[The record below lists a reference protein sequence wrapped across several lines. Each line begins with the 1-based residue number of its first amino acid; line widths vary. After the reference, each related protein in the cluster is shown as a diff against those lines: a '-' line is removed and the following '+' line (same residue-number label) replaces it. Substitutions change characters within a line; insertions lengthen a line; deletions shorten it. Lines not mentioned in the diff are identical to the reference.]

1 MSETMK
7 ALIKRYREIIVYV
20 IVGVMTTVVSFVSAA
35 LFRLFLNDQ
44 IVWQN
49 AAINVLSWISA
60 NAFAYPANRAWVFQ
74 SKNRDVL
81 RECIE
86 FLSSRI
92 ATGLLFEV
100 GLMTLLVNALHI
112 NFWIAKVM
120 TSVFVTVANYV
131 FSKLVVFKQKQDTHR

>member
-1 MSETMK
+1 MNETIQQ
-7 ALIKRYREIIVYV
+7 LIRKYREIIVYIV
-20 IVGVMTTVVSFVSAA
+20 VGVMTTAVSFCSAA

-49 AAINVLSWISA
+49 AAINVLSWLSA
-60 NAFAYPANRAWVFQ
+60 NAFAYPANRTWVFK
-74 SKNRDVL
+74 SRNSDIF

-92 ATGLLFEV
+92 ATGVVLEV
-100 GLMTLLVNALHI
+100 GLMALLVNLFHI
-112 NFWIAKVM
+112 DFWISKIV

-131 FSKLVVFKQKQDTHR
+131 LSKLVVFRKRK

>member
-1 MSETMK
+1 MAETINLLFK
-7 ALIKRYREIIVYV
+7 KYREIIVYV
-20 IVGVMTTVVSFVSAA
+20 IVGLMTTVVSFVSAA

-60 NAFAYPANRAWVFQ
+60 NAFAYPANRAWVFR
-74 SKNRDVL
+74 SKNHDVF
-81 RECIE
+81 REYVE

-100 GLMTLLVNALHI
+100 GLMALLVNAFHF
-112 NFWIAKVM
+112 NFWISKIV

-131 FSKLVVFKQKQDTHR
+131 FSKLVVFRQKKNR

>member
-1 MSETMK
+1 MAEQ
-7 ALIKRYREIIVYV
+7 IKHLFKKYREITIYV
-20 IVGVMTTVVSFVSAA
+20 IVGVMTTVVSFASAA

-44 IVWQN
+44 ILWQN

-74 SKNRDVL
+74 SKNHDVL
-81 RECIE
+81 RECVE

-92 ATGLLFEV
+92 TTGLIFEV
-100 GLMTLLVNALHI
+100 GLMALLVNALHI
-112 NFWIAKVM
+112 NYWISKVV

-131 FSKLVVFKQKQDTHR
+131 FSKMVVFRQKQKQ

>member
-1 MSETMK
+1 MAETINLLFK
-7 ALIKRYREIIVYV
+7 KYREIIVYV
-20 IVGVMTTVVSFVSAA
+20 IVGLMTTVVSFVSAA

-60 NAFAYPANRAWVFQ
+60 NAFAYPANRAWVFR
-74 SKNRDVL
+74 SKNHDVF
-81 RECIE
+81 REYVE

-100 GLMTLLVNALHI
+100 GLMALLVNAFHFH
-112 NFWIAKVM
+112 FWISKIV

-131 FSKLVVFKQKQDTHR
+131 FSKLVVFRQKKNR

>member
-1 MSETMK
+1 MV
-7 ALIKRYREIIVYV
+7 L
-20 IVGVMTTVVSFVSAA
+20 
-35 LFRLFLNDQ
+35 
-44 IVWQN
+44 QN

-60 NAFAYPANRAWVFQ
+60 NAFAYPANRAWVFK

-100 GLMTLLVNALHI
+100 GLMALLVNVLQI
-112 NFWIAKVM
+112 DFWISKVV

-131 FSKLVVFKQKQDTHR
+131 FSKLVVFRQKQDAQR